1 MMASTDWNCMTAD
14 RQLFRRSIAE
24 AVASLLGRKYPTAK
38 QMARGVGI
46 DTATAENVRKLNLS
60 VTTLASIL
68 LAEGR
73 GFYQALGDE
82 IYGQP
87 FVEYEEAR
95 LNKLIQEANHAREN
109 IRSLAA
115 RRQALEARADRAVAD
130 LDRPSPVEVRGAE
143 GRTWPA
149 AAERRSKPSRASKE
163 G

>member
-1 MMASTDWNCMTAD
+1 MTAD

-24 AVASLLGRKYPTAK
+24 ATASLLGRKYPTAK
-38 QMARGVGI
+38 HLAKGVGI
-46 DTATAENVRKLNLS
+46 DPATAENVNKGNLS

-82 IYGQP
+82 IYGQS
-87 FVEYEEAR
+87 FLDYEEAR
-95 LNKLIQEANHAREN
+95 LSKLIQEAETAREN
-109 IRSLAA
+109 IHRMAA

-130 LDRPSPVEVRGAE
+130 LDGAE
-143 GRTWPA
+143 PGQVRATPGRSWPA
-149 AAERRSKPSRASKE
+149 DHERRPKPSRPAKE